1 MAGVAT
7 PDNDGRA
14 THLERC
20 CRFDAEWQV
29 TAAGFWTNMQMGLGA
44 AAAGL
49 AAVSS
54 GSAFSE
60 KNVLAGSLAAAAALA
75 AAVLAALRPGERA
88 DAHQKAAVDYHA
100 LTVEVRQL
108 RGSPEPPDPAQ
119 RLAAVVALER
129 RAAALDAKSPWA
141 PRRLAAK
148 TRKFMEKGEPYFD
161 NEGPEPVTSAPPGS

>member
-1 MAGVAT
+1 VAT
-7 PDNDGRA
+7 PEVDGRA

-20 CRFDAEWQV
+20 CRFAAEWQV
-29 TAAGFWTNMQMGLGA
+29 MAAGFWTNMQMGLGA

-54 GSAFSE
+54 GSAFSD

-88 DAHQKAAVDYHA
+88 DVHQKAAVDYHA

-108 RGSPEPPDPAQ
+108 RGSADPADAPR

-141 PRRLAAK
+141 PRRLARK
-148 TRKFMEKGEPYFD
+148 TTKFLEKGEPYFD
-161 NEGPEPVTSAPPGS
+161 NEGPDVVTKTP